1 MIEDQQV
8 WAAIK
13 ADVPFKGAFGGI
25 NIRESGPTGAGGR
38 TQRNSDAGQLEPV
51 GQEFSCI
58 KNFPTTG
65 GDHGI
70 VAVGRDLCGKPL
82 QV

>member
-1 MIEDQQV
+1 M
-8 WAAIK
+8 
-13 ADVPFKGAFGGI
+13 
-25 NIRESGPTGAGGR
+25 
-38 TQRNSDAGQLEPV
+38 

-70 VAVGRDLCGKPL
+70 VAVGRDLCGKAL
-82 QV
+82 QVRFAAVSFKLNGVWRQTIGDEVVQKVLAQAVGGSTPTQ

>member
-1 MIEDQQV
+1 MVEDQKIR
-8 WAAIK
+8 AAIE
-13 ADVPFKGAFGGI
+13 ADVPFKGTLGGI

-65 GDHGI
+65 GDQGI
-70 VAVGRDLCGKPL
+70 VAVGRDLCGKAL